1 MFAKERRDE
10 ICLMLKKDHA
20 VTASKLVER
29 FGVSIETIRKDL
41 LMLEQAGRLVRVH
54 GGAVAQNDM
63 TPFFELKQR
72 NQMCVEEKRA
82 LSLKATEFICEGDVI
97 AVDTGSTAILFAE
110 ALKQRF
116 RRLTVVTWSRDVVD
130 ILCDHEDFELILCGG
145 YYMRK
150 ENAFCGAFALDMLR
164 NLYVQKTFLF
174 PTAVSVEFGICGFE
188 SDLHQLQMQLLISSD
203 EIYIL
208 ADSSKFEKRAL
219 FKLSD
224 INDRY
229 YYVTD
234 SLLSAEMEN
243 LYKEN
248 HLKIFKG
255 ENKK

>member
-20 VTASKLVER
+20 VTTSKLVER
-29 FGVSIETIRKDL
+29 FSVSIETIRKDL
-41 LMLEQAGRLVRVH
+41 LTLEQAGQLVRVH

-72 NQMCVEEKRA
+72 NQMCVEEKRS
-82 LSLKATEFICEGDVI
+82 LSLRAAEFICEGDVI
-97 AVDTGSTAILFAE
+97 AVDTGSTAIMFAE

-130 ILCDHEDFELILCGG
+130 ILCDHEDFEIILCGG

-150 ENAFCGAFALDMLR
+150 ENAFYGAFTIEMLR
-164 NLYVQKTFLF
+164 SLHVQKAFLF
-174 PTAVSVEFGICGFE
+174 PSAVSVEFGICDYE
-188 SDLHQLQMQLLISSD
+188 SDLYQIQKQLLISSD

-208 ADSSKFEKRAL
+208 ADSSKFEKKAL
-219 FKLSD
+219 LKLSD

-234 SLLSAEMEN
+234 SLLSAEMET